1 MRSAETGRITLAV
14 GIAIVIAIAAAVA
27 SAQTATRQGLT
38 LEGAKKVAASAAL
51 EARRLAAP
59 GGAIAIVDDGGA
71 LLYLERLDNTF
82 PAAATVAVEKAR
94 TAAQFRRPTRVFEE
108 AIKNGRGALLGVAVM
123 TPLQGGVP
131 IVVDGQVVGAI
142 GVSGAAS
149 AQQDDDIAQA
159 ASTALDATPKQASR

>member
-1 MRSAETGRITLAV
+1 MSITLRSIGV
-14 GIAIVIAIAAAVA
+14 AIALAVAAGIA
-27 SAQTATRQGLT
+27 SAQVESHKVLT
-38 LEGAKKVAASAAL
+38 LDGAKKVAAAAAA
-51 EARRLAAP
+51 EAKRSSTP
-59 GGAIAIVDDGGA
+59 SGAIAIVDDGGH

-82 PAAATVAVEKAR
+82 PAAATVAIEKAR

-108 AIKNGRGALLGVAVM
+108 AIKNGRASLLGVAVM

-131 IVVDGQVVGAI
+131 IMVDGQMVGAI

-159 ASTALDATPKQASR
+159 ASTALETKQAGAGR